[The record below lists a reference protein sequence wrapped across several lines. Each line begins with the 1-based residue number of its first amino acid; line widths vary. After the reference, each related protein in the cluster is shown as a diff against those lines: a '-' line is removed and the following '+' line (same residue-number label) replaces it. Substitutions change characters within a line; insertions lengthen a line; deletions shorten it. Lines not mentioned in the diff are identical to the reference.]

1 MEFCSL
7 EKLEVKRGPLFWA
20 IQALSLFLILGACYL
35 LSFSYLGVFC
45 GILTALFNMEI
56 LLRIQRLPFFF
67 IFFKYLFL
75 ALGLFFVLPYL
86 DNFSFLLGLSFIF
99 SYLVGM
105 SVEALK

>member
-1 MEFCSL
+1 MEKI
-7 EKLEVKRGPLFWA
+7 EIKRGRLFWM
-20 IQALSLFLILGACYL
+20 IQALSLLLILGVSYFL
-35 LSFSYLGVFC
+35 SLSYVSFSYLGLLC

-56 LLRIQRLPFFF
+56 LLRIQRLPLFF

-75 ALGLFFVLPYL
+75 ALGLFFILPYL